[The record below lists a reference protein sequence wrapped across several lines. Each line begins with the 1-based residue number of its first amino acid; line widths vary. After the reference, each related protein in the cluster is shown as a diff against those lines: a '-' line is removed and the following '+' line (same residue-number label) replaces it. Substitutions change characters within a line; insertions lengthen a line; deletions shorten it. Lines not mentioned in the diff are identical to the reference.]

1 MLAWLPAAVC
11 VWREGGGS
19 REWGV
24 VSWMCSRNS
33 QQLKVKGAIT
43 QRDIKANGCGLS
55 SSFSCPRV
63 FPPVHVCV
71 CIWICMLTWVW
82 YSAAFVVKITRSHT
96 ETNTHTHTRIQ
107 PCRAKPNRAE
117 NEMENIAM
125 RGEKQRNKKEINEQK
140 GKASP
145 KGLL

>member
-1 MLAWLPAAVC
+1 M
-11 VWREGGGS
+11 
-19 REWGV
+19 

-55 SSFSCPRV
+55 SSSSRPRV

-71 CIWICMLTWVW
+71 YMNMYVDLGLVFCCFCGKDNALTHRD
-82 YSAAFVVKITRSHT
+82 K
-96 ETNTHTHTRIQ
+96 HTHTRIQ